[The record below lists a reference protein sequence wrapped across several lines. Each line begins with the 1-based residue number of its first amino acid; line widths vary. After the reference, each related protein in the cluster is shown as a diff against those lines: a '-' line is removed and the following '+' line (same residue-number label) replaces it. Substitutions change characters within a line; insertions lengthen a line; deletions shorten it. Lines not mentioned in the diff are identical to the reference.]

1 MAGQPIV
8 LGLTHFGT
16 LPKRRITVELSKSRL
31 LWEREAIEV
40 LASRHQS
47 VSYRHWR
54 NAGITQTDFRIDF
67 ARAFEEAAV
76 QAPIIHFHL
85 DGLDVRRAWTSGQHH
100 YLDPRGSYTG
110 WELVQTLTRMELNSK
125 TVFWQNGKQ
134 VPLPRIQAR
143 TGAFP

>member
-1 MAGQPIV
+1 VAGQLIV

-16 LPKRRITVELSKSRL
+16 LPKRRIKAGRPQSPL

-40 LASRHQS
+40 FASRHQA

-54 NAGITQTDFRIDF
+54 REGITQADFRIDF
-67 ARAFEEAAV
+67 ARAFEEATA
-76 QAPIIHFHL
+76 QATIIHFHL

-100 YLDPRGSYTG
+100 CLDPRGSYTG
-110 WELVQTLTRMELNSK
+110 WELVQTLTRIELNRK
-125 TVFWQNGKQ
+125 AVFWQNSQQ
-134 VPLPRIQAR
+134 VPLQRIQAR